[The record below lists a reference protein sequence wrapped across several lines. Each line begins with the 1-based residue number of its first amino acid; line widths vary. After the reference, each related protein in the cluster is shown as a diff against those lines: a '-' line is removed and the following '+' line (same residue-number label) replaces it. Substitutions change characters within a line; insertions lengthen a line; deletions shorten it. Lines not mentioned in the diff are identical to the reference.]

1 MARRGDSWLVVSRPA
16 MLLLALPV
24 VGDVKRLSGL
34 LHSIMAAELLLFDVV
49 VAPMAL
55 GAQLLLPGDHD
66 VISPWYWYP
75 GNLWPGKTAVGVTGV
90 VGGCS
95 LMLLLLPKQGNIWAL
110 YMSIDCCC
118 WCCCCKGSQYM
129 FDPYPARW
137 WAEGFHWWWNPK

>member
-1 MARRGDSWLVVSRPA
+1 

-66 VISPWYWYP
+66 VISP
-75 GNLWPGKTAVGVTGV
+75 
-90 VGGCS
+90 
-95 LMLLLLPKQGNIWAL
+95 
-110 YMSIDCCC
+110 
-118 WCCCCKGSQYM
+118 
-129 FDPYPARW
+129 
-137 WAEGFHWWWNPK
+137 